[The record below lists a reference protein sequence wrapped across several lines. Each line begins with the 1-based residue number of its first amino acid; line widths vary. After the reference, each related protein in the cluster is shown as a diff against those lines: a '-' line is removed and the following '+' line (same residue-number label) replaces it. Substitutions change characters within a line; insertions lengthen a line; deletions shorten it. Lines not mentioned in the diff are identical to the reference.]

1 MTERIE
7 CAVIGAG
14 VVGLAVA
21 RTMAMA
27 GREVIILEAADAIG
41 TGASSRNS
49 EVIHAG
55 IYYPAGSVKA
65 LTCVEGKHRLYEY
78 CESHGVAHRKCQK
91 LIVATDSDQ
100 LDTLEGIR
108 RNAAENGVTD
118 LTWIERPALREMEPA
133 LRAAAALLSPST
145 GIIDSHGLML
155 AYQGDAEDAG
165 AVIAFNTPV
174 TGGTAAAGGALRL
187 ETGGEQPMTLAC
199 GMVVNCG
206 GLHAPHIAA
215 RIDGLP
221 AEHVPTAYYAK
232 GNYFTLGGKAPFSR
246 LIYPVPEQAGLGV
259 HLTLDMGGQARFGP
273 DVEWIDEIDYEVDPR
288 RGDVFYEAVR
298 KYWPELEDGALQPG
312 YSGIRPKIQAPG
324 EPARDFVISGPED
337 HGVAGLVNMFGIESP
352 GLTASLALADA
363 VAGRLADQ

>member
-41 TGASSRNS
+41 TGGSSRNS

-55 IYYPAGSVKA
+55 IYYPTGSVKA

-78 CESHGVAHRKCQK
+78 CESHGVAHRNCQK
-91 LIVATDSDQ
+91 LIVATDKDQ

-108 RNAAENGVTD
+108 RTAAENGVTD
-118 LTWIERPALREMEPA
+118 LTWIEQPALREMEPA
-133 LRAAAALLSPST
+133 LRAVAALLSPST

-174 TGGTAAAGGALRL
+174 TRGMAAADGTLHL

-199 GMVVNCG
+199 DMVVNCG
-206 GLHAPHIAA
+206 GLHAPDIAN

-273 DVEWIDEIDYEVDPR
+273 DVEWIDGINYEVDPR

-298 KYWPELEDGALQPG
+298 KYWPQLEDGALQPG

-363 VAGRLADQ
+363 VAGRLSDQ

>member
-91 LIVATDSDQ
+91 LIVATGTDQ
-100 LDTLEGIR
+100 LDTLEDIR
-108 RNAAENGVTD
+108 RKAAENGVTD
-118 LTWIERPALREMEPA
+118 LAWIEQPALRDMEPA

-174 TGGTAAAGGALRL
+174 TRGGAAAGGALHL

-199 GMVVNCG
+199 DMVVNCG

-221 AEHVPTAYYAK
+221 AEHVPAAYYAK

-288 RGDVFYEAVR
+288 RGEVFYEAVR
-298 KYWPELEDGALQPG
+298 KYWPQLEDGALQPG

-363 VAGRLADQ
+363 VASRLTD